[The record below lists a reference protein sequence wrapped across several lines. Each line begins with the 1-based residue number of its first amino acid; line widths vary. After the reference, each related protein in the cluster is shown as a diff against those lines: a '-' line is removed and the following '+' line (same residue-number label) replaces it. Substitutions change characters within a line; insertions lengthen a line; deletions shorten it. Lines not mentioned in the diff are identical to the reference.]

1 MERKLH
7 DEYLSKF
14 RFTEYHEPLKRWPF
28 DVDDKIAAKIRKHGS
43 FPKLL
48 LEKSATKG
56 KKLLFYVSQSNFL
69 IVGTPSSSRFWIF
82 GNSL

>member
-1 MERKLH
+1 MEDKLH
-7 DEYLSKF
+7 EEYLSKF

-48 LEKSATKG
+48 LEKSAIC
-56 KKLLFYVSQSNFL
+56 LFWTINFMNWYE
-69 IVGTPSSSRFWIF
+69 FC
-82 GNSL
+82 

>member
-1 MERKLH
+1 MEDKLH
-7 DEYLSKF
+7 EEYLSKF

-56 KKLLFYVSQSNFL
+56 ECRRWQV
-69 IVGTPSSSRFWIF
+69 VGQ
-82 GNSL
+82 